1 MSDNN
6 NTQATSGVT
15 KRSSV
20 TSPRSRPTSGS
31 SQEVIMRRQSRNSMN
46 DVIRDVRMSG
56 GRASLSVIEDDFAS
70 TLDFFTTTDPR
81 LLEVINKLTYASPR
95 VAQDN
100 DKYYVQRDGLTS
112 FVYLCNDKGTRP
124 SRQRVSDL

>member
-1 MSDNN
+1 MSNNN

-100 DKYYVQRDGLTS
+100 DKQQTPKLSKLG
-112 FVYLCNDKGTRP
+112 
-124 SRQRVSDL
+124 

>member
-1 MSDNN
+1 
-6 NTQATSGVT
+6 
-15 KRSSV
+15 
-20 TSPRSRPTSGS
+20 
-31 SQEVIMRRQSRNSMN
+31 MRHQSRNSMN

-81 LLEVINKLTYASPR
+81 LLEVIHRLTYASPR